1 MFERELHLVEQQITS
16 SNYSTCMFFHG
27 RIFGCP
33 KLQGVPHCFR
43 SLELLKACSAWRGK
57 VTWKKN
63 HERRGHHARYQK
75 RRQQRENEEHLGS
88 VFCGVPLRGH
98 LQFGRSWGLIA

>member
-1 MFERELHLVEQQITS
+1 MFERELYLDLVEQQITIVHAFS
-16 SNYSTCMFFHG
+16 LAGF
-27 RIFGCP
+27 FGCP
-33 KLQGVPHCFR
+33 KL
-43 SLELLKACSAWRGK
+43 LLKACSVWRGK

>member
-1 MFERELHLVEQQITS
+1 MFERELYLVEQQITS
-16 SNYSTCMFFHG
+16 NNYSTCIFFHG